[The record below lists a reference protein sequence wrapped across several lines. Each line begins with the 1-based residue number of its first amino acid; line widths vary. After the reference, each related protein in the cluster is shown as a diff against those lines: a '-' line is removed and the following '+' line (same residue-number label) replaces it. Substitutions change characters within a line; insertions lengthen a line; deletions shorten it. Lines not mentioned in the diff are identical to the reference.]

1 MDAERDGEKRRDT
14 ENIKLVQ
21 NEMLIV
27 IPLCGGIMYDFS
39 FSFLHSVLCLGMYII
54 LKKFSYRTR

>member
-1 MDAERDGEKRRDT
+1 MVWVMDAKRDGEKRRDT

-27 IPLCGGIMYDFS
+27 ISLCGGIMYDFS
-39 FSFLHSVLCLGMYII
+39 FSFLHSVLCL
-54 LKKFSYRTR
+54 

>member
-1 MDAERDGEKRRDT
+1 MVWVMDAKRDGEKPRDT

-21 NEMLIV
+21 KEMLTIV

-39 FSFLHSVLCLGMYII
+39 FSFLLSVLCLGMYII
-54 LKKFSYRTR
+54 L